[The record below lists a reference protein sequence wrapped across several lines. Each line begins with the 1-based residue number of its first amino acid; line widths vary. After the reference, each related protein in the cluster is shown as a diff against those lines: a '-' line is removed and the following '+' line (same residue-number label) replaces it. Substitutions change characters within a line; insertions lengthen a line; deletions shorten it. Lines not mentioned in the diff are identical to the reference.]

1 MAGSG
6 FYEEEEENF
15 GSRKPDRQKFQDL
28 LVQKQNRTRSS
39 DTDAASVISEDPP
52 KLDAFQNVLRD
63 LTF

>member
-6 FYEEEEENF
+6 FYEEEEDF
-15 GSRKPDRQKFQDL
+15 GSKDPDRQKFQDL

-39 DTDAASVISEDPP
+39 DTDAMVISEDPP
-52 KLDAFQNVLRD
+52 KLDKFQNVLRD

>member
-6 FYEEEEENF
+6 FYEEEEEF
-15 GSRKPDRQKFQDL
+15 GSEKPDRQKFQDL

-39 DTDAASVISEDPP
+39 DTDAAVISKDPP

>member
-6 FYEEEEENF
+6 FYEEEEEF

-28 LVQKQNRTRSS
+28 LVQKQNRTPSS
-39 DTDAASVISEDPP
+39 DTSAAVISEDPP
-52 KLDAFQNVLRD
+52 KLDAFQGVLRD